1 VIKSNFTCILARGAR
16 PSAKHDARG
25 RRDITSPTTI
35 QDTNLA
41 SSTPARY
48 TVAWKPACSHLKHSP
63 KVRWRAE
70 GLHMRLALFCM
81 HPGYAT
87 IISYPSSHQPCL
99 DLPLATHLAS
109 ATDQDSRWTPP
120 SPQLPCRLPPFHPPH
135 HQGAASL
142 LFLPSP
148 CRPQTRLR
156 SDNSKLGPST
166 HWHRLR
172 LDGQFQSPSMHAHVH
187 VRTHPCKICLIYIP
201 LHVTLVALPDGGWMV
216 DGRCRFLG

>member
-1 VIKSNFTCILARGAR
+1 MIKSNFTCILARGAR

-120 SPQLPCRLPPFHPPH
+120 SSQMPCRLPPFHH
-135 HQGAASL
+135 HQGASSL

-172 LDGQFQSPSMHAHVH
+172 LDGQFQSPSMHAHIH